1 MSHYSKFKT
10 AFNDEKCLVKALC
23 HLKNRNGTV
32 LRESMIELHDEAV
45 HLYGYQNDQRE
56 QVANVII
63 RRKNVGGA
71 ANDVGWVKNAEG
83 SYEAIISEYDSG
95 HYNQA
100 WNTELTMWYNYEKSK
115 DEVTA
120 HGMTYTET
128 QTEDGR
134 MQLKCR
140 FRQHQTENPEAIT
153 L

>member
-1 MSHYSKFKT
+1 MSKYATLEAQYKDRECLIAALAEMGYKT
-10 AFNDEKCLVKALC
+10 VEVQ
-23 HLKNRNGTV
+23 
-32 LRESMIELHDEAV
+32 DEAV
-45 HLYGYQNDQRE
+45 NLYGYHGDLRPE
-56 QVANVII
+56 KANVIV
-63 RRKNVGGA
+63 RRQYIGCA
-71 ANDVGWVKNAEG
+71 ANDIGFIKNADG
-83 SYEAIISEYDSG
+83 TYSAIISEYDSG